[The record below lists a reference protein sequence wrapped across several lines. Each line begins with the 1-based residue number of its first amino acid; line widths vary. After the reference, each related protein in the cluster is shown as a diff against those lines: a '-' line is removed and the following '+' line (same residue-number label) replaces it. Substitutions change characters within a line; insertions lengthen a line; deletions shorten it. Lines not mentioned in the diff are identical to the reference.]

1 MPVNYQPVV
10 DDETSIPKSSSS
22 RRMDDEDQLVYTLD
36 DALDSAGF
44 GKFQFLVLAYAGLGW
59 FAEAMEIMILSFVGP
74 AVKSQWNL
82 SSTQES
88 LLSTVVFAGML
99 VGAYSWGLF
108 SDHCGRR
115 QVHLYILFHM
125 PIAPL
130 IMNLSLHLK
139 IFNFHCS
146 ILNSFCDNS
155 RVHCEAQ
162 IMFLYV
168 NPGVCVSVKGFLGIT
183 IITSAA
189 GFLSTFSPNYVSL
202 LILRCLVGVG
212 LGGGPV
218 FSSWFLEFVPAS
230 HRGTWMV
237 VFSAFW
243 TFGTIFE
250 AALAWIVLPKLN
262 WRWLLAFSS
271 LPSIAQ
277 LFFYWIVPESP
288 RYLSMKGRI
297 TEAHNILE
305 KIAQLNQSKLPSGL
319 LVSDSTIGLDEES
332 APSKYTPLLSSTRKL
347 VSDFKSGFSSFV
359 MLFSSK
365 LLRTTLLL
373 WLLFF
378 GNAFLYYGIILLT
391 SELSSEEGKCAST
404 VLRSENLQDD
414 SLYINVFI
422 TSLAELP
429 GILLSAIIVDR
440 FGRKLSMAF
449 MFVLACI
456 FLLPLIFHQLATLTT
471 ALLFGARMCAIGTF
485 TVASIY
491 APEVYPTAI
500 RATGA
505 GVASAVGRIG
515 GMVCPLV
522 AVGLVTGCHLKEAII
537 LFEEVHVSD
546 HGSAKSAVQEGRT
559 NANPLCMP
567 MPSSRKRNSS
577 FSYLSGLFQPKLLQ
591 YRLNVLFP
599 AKSGLSAGLNKVKAQ
614 EEEAWLCQIIYM
626 KNWTMTLSVEKKRI
640 QELPKESS
648 CPVQH
653 RSLTATPMNEPAET
667 SVRMDGENL
676 VYTVDEAL
684 ASVGFGKFQRLVLVY
699 AGLAL
704 FADAM
709 EVMILSFVGP
719 AVKSQWD
726 LSSSQE
732 SLLSTA
738 VFGGMKGFL
747 GATLLTCGPGLL
759 SAFSPN
765 YASLVILRCLVGS
778 GLGGGSVFS
787 SWFLEFVPA
796 SHRGKRMLLLSWFW
810 AFGSI
815 FEAFLAW
822 MVMPRLGWR
831 WLLAV
836 SCLPAFAL
844 LLFYSHVPESPR
856 YLCMKGRINDA
867 YNILEKIALLNQSQL
882 PPGEL
887 VPDSTIGLD
896 EESATS
902 EYTPLLSTTEKMDL
916 DFRSGFQS
924 FLMLFSSKLIRTT
937 LLLWESLF
945 GNVFSYYGIILLTS
959 ELSSGQSRCGSNLLK
974 SENPDSLY
982 INVFISNLAELP
994 GIVLSATI
1002 VDRIGRKLT
1011 VAVAFV
1017 LAGIFLL
1024 PLVYHQSAT
1033 LTMSFLFGARMST
1046 KAALSVATIYGLELY
1061 PTSVRATG
1069 AGAAYAAGK
1078 VGGMICPL
1086 VAVGLVTSCQITE
1099 AIILFEVLMAVSAVC
1114 VMFIPV
1120 DTKGQKLCDSI
1131 DVSDSKQFKSQ
1142 KLKMFISSAVEYLL
1156 S

>member
-1 MPVNYQPVV
+1 
-10 DDETSIPKSSSS
+10 
-22 RRMDDEDQLVYTLD
+22 MDDEDQLVYTLD
-36 DALDSAGF
+36 DALASAGF

-108 SDHCGRR
+108 SDYCGRR
-115 QVHLYILFHM
+115 
-125 PIAPL
+125 
-130 IMNLSLHLK
+130 
-139 IFNFHCS
+139 
-146 ILNSFCDNS
+146 
-155 RVHCEAQ
+155 
-162 IMFLYV
+162 
-168 NPGVCVSVKGFLGIT
+168 KGFLGIT

-237 VFSAFW
+237 VFSTFW

-250 AALAWIVLPKLN
+250 AALAWIVLPRLN

-305 KIAQLNQSKLPSGL
+305 KIAQLNQSKLPPGM

-332 APSKYTPLLSSTRKL
+332 APSKYTPLLSSTRNL

-365 LLRTTLLL
+365 
-373 WLLFF
+373 
-378 GNAFLYYGIILLT
+378 
-391 SELSSEEGKCAST
+391 
-404 VLRSENLQDD
+404 
-414 SLYINVFI
+414 
-422 TSLAELP
+422 
-429 GILLSAIIVDR
+429 
-440 FGRKLSMAF
+440 
-449 MFVLACI
+449 
-456 FLLPLIFHQLATLTT
+456 
-471 ALLFGARMCAIGTF
+471 
-485 TVASIY
+485 
-491 APEVYPTAI
+491 
-500 RATGA
+500 
-505 GVASAVGRIG
+505 
-515 GMVCPLV
+515 
-522 AVGLVTGCHLKEAII
+522 
-537 LFEEVHVSD
+537 
-546 HGSAKSAVQEGRT
+546 
-559 NANPLCMP
+559 
-567 MPSSRKRNSS
+567 
-577 FSYLSGLFQPKLLQ
+577 
-591 YRLNVLFP
+591 
-599 AKSGLSAGLNKVKAQ
+599 
-614 EEEAWLCQIIYM
+614 
-626 KNWTMTLSVEKKRI
+626 
-640 QELPKESS
+640 
-648 CPVQH
+648 
-653 RSLTATPMNEPAET
+653 
-667 SVRMDGENL
+667 
-676 VYTVDEAL
+676 
-684 ASVGFGKFQRLVLVY
+684 
-699 AGLAL
+699 
-704 FADAM
+704 
-709 EVMILSFVGP
+709 
-719 AVKSQWD
+719 
-726 LSSSQE
+726 
-732 SLLSTA
+732 
-738 VFGGMKGFL
+738 KGFL
-747 GATLLTCGPGLL
+747 GATLLTCGAGLL

-796 SHRGKRMLLLSWFW
+796 SHRGKGMLLLSWFW
-810 AFGSI
+810 AFGTI
-815 FEAFLAW
+815 FEALLAW
-822 MVMPRLGWR
+822 MVMPRLSWR

-867 YNILEKIALLNQSQL
+867 YNILEKIALLNQSKL

-937 LLLWESLF
+937 LLLWELLF

-994 GIVLSATI
+994 GILLSATI

-1011 VAVAFV
+1011 VAFTFV

-1046 KAALSVATIYGLELY
+1046 KAAYSVATIYVQELY

-1069 AGAAYAAGK
+1069 AGAANAAGK

-1099 AIILFEVLMAVSAVC
+1099 AIILFEVLMAISAVC

-1142 KLKMFISSAVEYLL
+1142 ELKMFISSAVEYLL